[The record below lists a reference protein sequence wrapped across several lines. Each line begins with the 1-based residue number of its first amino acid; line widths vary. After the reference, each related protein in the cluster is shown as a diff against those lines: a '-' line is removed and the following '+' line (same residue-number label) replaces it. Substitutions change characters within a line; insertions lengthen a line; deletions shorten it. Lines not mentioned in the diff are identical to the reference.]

1 MSLIEKTAVKDVYS
15 KIASHFSDKRQ
26 TQWDWITRFIENV
39 NENRNNKPIN
49 VLDIGCGN
57 GRNMTGFNPEI
68 CNVFG
73 IDNCEEFVQICND
86 KRLNVVQSDMSKIP
100 FKDNYFHYF
109 LSIASFHHLSTNE
122 RRVQTLTE
130 LNRVAEKGALML
142 ISVWSLNQPANT
154 PQSKKIKGYGDNLV
168 QWNKDGKIYDRYYYI
183 FKVDEITR
191 LFNQTG
197 WEIISHNWE
206 YGNEVFIITKLN

>member
-1 MSLIEKTAVKDVYS
+1 MSIIEKTAVRDVYS
-15 KIASHFSDKRQ
+15 KIAHHFSDKRQ
-26 TQWDWITRFIENV
+26 NQWDWITRFIQNV
-39 NENRNNKPIN
+39 NEDKINKYIN

-57 GRNMTGFNPEI
+57 GRNMTGFNPEM
-68 CNVFG
+68 CSVFG
-73 IDNCEEFVQICND
+73 IDNCEEFVKICND
-86 KRLNVVQSDMSKIP
+86 KKLNVIQSDMSKIP

-109 LSIASFHHLSTNE
+109 LSIASFHHLSTVE
-122 RRVQTLTE
+122 RRIQTLME

-142 ISVWSLNQPANT
+142 ISVWSLKQPANT
-154 PQSKKIKGYGDNLV
+154 PQSKKIKSYGDNLV
-168 QWNKDGKIYDRYYYI
+168 LWNKDGKIYDRYYYI

-197 WEIISHNWE
+197 WKILSHTWE

>member
-1 MSLIEKTAVKDVYS
+1 MSIIEKTAVRDIYS
-15 KIASHFSDKRQ
+15 KIAHHFSDKRQ
-26 TQWDWITRFIENV
+26 NQWDWITRFIQNV
-39 NENRNNKPIN
+39 NEDKINKYIN

-57 GRNMTGFNPEI
+57 GRNMTGFNPEM
-68 CNVFG
+68 CSVFG
-73 IDNCEEFVQICND
+73 IDNCEEFVKICND
-86 KRLNVVQSDMSKIP
+86 KKLNVIQSDMSKIP

-109 LSIASFHHLSTNE
+109 LSIASFHHLSTVE
-122 RRVQTLTE
+122 RRIQTLME

-142 ISVWSLNQPANT
+142 ISVWSLKQPANT
-154 PQSKKIKGYGDNLV
+154 PQSKKIKSYGDNLV
-168 QWNKDGKIYDRYYYI
+168 LWNKDGKIYDRYYYI

-197 WEIISHNWE
+197 WKILSHTWE